1 MKTLA
6 DAFEH
11 TLQDIYWAENALSK
25 ALPKVSKSVN
35 NAELKAAIDD
45 HLKETKGHIKT
56 LEAVFKSIG
65 KKAEGEKCDAMDGL
79 LKEADGLIEEASG
92 HALDVAL
99 IGAAQAVEHYE
110 IARYGTLREWA
121 KELGHDE
128 AHTLLTSILDEEK
141 AANSKLTSLAVT
153 AVNDAK
159 KSSKK

>member
-79 LKEADGLIEEASG
+79 LKEADGLIEDASG

>member
-1 MKTLA
+1 MKTLQ

-25 ALPKVSKSVN
+25 ALPKVAKSAN
-35 NAELKAAIDD
+35 NAELKVAIED
-45 HLKETKGHIKT
+45 HLTETKGHIKT

-121 KELGHDE
+121 KVLGHEE

-141 AANSKLTSLAVT
+141 AANSKLTALAVM
-153 AVNDAK
+153 AVNEGGKA
-159 KSSKK
+159 SKK